1 VDASLAPVW
10 LDPAAASGIITPFMV
25 LHALHDAMV
34 KLMPGASPA
43 SSLAETWSASEDR
56 RTYDFQGC

>member
-1 VDASLAPVW
+1 
-10 LDPAAASGIITPFMV
+10 MV
-25 LHALHDAMV
+25 FHALHDAMV